1 MNKTKKNNLKNSEA
15 EDYASDVSTSG
26 AHASDNKTLDAND
39 LFYSSSSTNLN
50 YSNNLNNSNS
60 SNSSNNL
67 NNTSNPSDLFNS
79 NNSPSSHNSNNSH
92 SMDNTNNSFVGFV
105 DRDDKEYANNNMGH
119 ISNNVLDDPN
129 IMKSDLLAVLS
140 TAQGRRLVRRMFR
153 ACGVFD
159 YMPVG
164 DAALY
169 AWHEGRR
176 SVGLILYHQVFAL
189 GANFINQLLGE
200 DKNNV

>member
-1 MNKTKKNNLKNSEA
+1 MKSKKD
-15 EDYASDVSTSG
+15 EDMFN
-26 AHASDNKTLDAND
+26 DNEHVGIDTE
-39 LFYSSSSTNLN
+39 
-50 YSNNLNNSNS
+50 
-60 SNSSNNL
+60 
-67 NNTSNPSDLFNS
+67 NS
-79 NNSPSSHNSNNSH
+79 NNNSSYS
-92 SMDNTNNSFVGFV
+92 NTNGCMDHLINS
-105 DRDDKEYANNNMGH
+105 
-119 ISNNVLDDPN
+119 VLDDPN
-129 IMKSDLLAVLS
+129 LMQSDLLSVLG
-140 TAQGRRLVRRMFR
+140 TVQGRRLVRRMFR

-176 SVGLILYHQVFAL
+176 SVGLVLYHQVFAL

>member
-1 MNKTKKNNLKNSEA
+1 MNKSTK
-15 EDYASDVSTSG
+15 DGSTVDELG
-26 AHASDNKTLDAND
+26 VLND
-39 LFYSSSSTNLN
+39 LGNIPDS
-50 YSNNLNNSNS
+50 
-60 SNSSNNL
+60 
-67 NNTSNPSDLFNS
+67 
-79 NNSPSSHNSNNSH
+79 
-92 SMDNTNNSFVGFV
+92 
-105 DRDDKEYANNNMGH
+105 
-119 ISNNVLDDPN
+119 VLDDPHV
-129 IMKSDLLAVLS
+129 MKSDLLTVLG

-176 SVGLILYHQVFAL
+176 SVGLILYHQVFGL

-200 DKNNV
+200 DRNNV